1 MHVRHATIVD
11 ADAVTAIFN
20 HAIEHT
26 DASLWYDPRPIEEL
40 RSEIDEA
47 SDAYP
52 WLVAEDAQGTVVG
65 WAMVK
70 PWNKRDGYRD
80 TVETTIYLAEG
91 ARGRGVGRM
100 LYDELFRL
108 IREQGY
114 RHVIA
119 GVSLPNP
126 ASVRLHESMGM
137 TRVALFPGIGRKFDR
152 VVDVGYWQGTLDRTP
167 ASPLKQPTH

>member
-1 MHVRHATIVD
+1 MHVRHATIFD
-11 ADAVTAIFN
+11 AEAVTAIFN

-26 DASLWYDPRPIEEL
+26 DASLWHEPRPVAEMRGEM
-40 RSEIDEA
+40 EQA

-52 WLVAEDAQGTVVG
+52 WLVAESEQGSVNESGVAG

-70 PWNKRDGYRD
+70 PWNKRDGYRH
-80 TVETTIYLAEG
+80 TVETTIYIAEH

-119 GVSLPNP
+119 GISLPNP
-126 ASVRLHESMGM
+126 ASERLHEAMGM
-137 TRVALFPGIGRKFDR
+137 ERVALFPGIGEKFGR
-152 VVDVGYWQGTLDRTP
+152 RVDVGYWQIAIHETE
-167 ASPLKQPTH
+167 